1 MEPNQSNIQIAL
13 ENSNRCHNEK
23 YMERLLDSPA
33 LKYNKEFNY
42 IYLTLPR
49 GEEHMVDRECIDEY
63 YSWLTEYLRDEISRL
78 ETERDTIK
86 VLITN
91 KPDKNKKIGDEEKQ
105 SLARLLI
112 NPSDEQ
118 IQNMI
123 GFDPRKDPSLLI
135 TDKKLLIAL
144 RQCINGNSSQMMNE
158 LLDEIEMIYKKRIEK
173 ITEMIVKYENV
184 LMKFKEK
191 ITDIETN
198 KRIFKL
204 RASNVNRECSDSK
217 SKSKKKRKGKKKK
230 KKGNKYKSKLN
241 NNSNSN
247 SNSNKNSNR
256 NNQN

>member
-1 MEPNQSNIQIAL
+1 MEPSQSNIQIAL

-49 GEEHMVDRECIDEY
+49 GEEHMVDRDCIDEY
-63 YSWLTEYLRDEISRL
+63 YSWLTEYLRDEIFRL
-78 ETERDTIK
+78 ETERDKIK
-86 VLITN
+86 VLIN
-91 KPDKNKKIGDEEKQ
+91 NNSDKSDNIKKIGAEEKQ

-123 GFDPRKDPSLLI
+123 GFDPRKDKSLLI

-144 RQCINGNSSQMMNE
+144 RQGINGNSSQMMNE

-191 ITDIETN
+191 ITDLEAN

-204 RASNVNRECSDSK
+204 RASNVNRECSDSSSNNNNK

-241 NNSNSN
+241 NNNN
-247 SNSNKNSNR
+247 NNNNK
-256 NNQN
+256 